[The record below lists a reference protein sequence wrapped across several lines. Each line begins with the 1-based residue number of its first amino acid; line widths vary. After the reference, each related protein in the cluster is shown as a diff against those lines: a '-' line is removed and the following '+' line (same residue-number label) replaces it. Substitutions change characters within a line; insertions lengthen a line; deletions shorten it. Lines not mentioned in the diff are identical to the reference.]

1 MPRLICEQSFATPL
15 SDEQYATDAK
25 RADKCLAEHGAK
37 WVRSYFSKD
46 RKRMICEFD
55 APDADAVRLSYRSA
69 GLAFERVWEAEM
81 YAATS

>member
-15 SDEQYATDAK
+15 SDEQYAADAK
-25 RADKCLAEHGAK
+25 RADQCLAQHGAK
-37 WVRSYFSKD
+37 WVRSYFATD

-69 GLAFERVWEAEM
+69 GLSFDRVWEAEM
-81 YAATS
+81 YAPTS